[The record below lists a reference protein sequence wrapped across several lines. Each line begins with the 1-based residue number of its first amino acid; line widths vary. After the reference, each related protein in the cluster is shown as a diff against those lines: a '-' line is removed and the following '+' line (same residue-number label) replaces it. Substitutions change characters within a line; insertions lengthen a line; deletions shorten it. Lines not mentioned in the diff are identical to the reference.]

1 MFYLLNIKLINGTD
15 EETDQE
21 QNDEDIEL
29 IRNSAETND
38 HQRKVNLAT
47 PKVAQA
53 LDRAGVSDRGASLI
67 LQAIADDNHVEAEVK
82 TNFMTIRRARM
93 KVRKELAAQVRRW
106 VVIIWFFVT
115 NLFLIQIKEEFNP
128 DVPLCLHWDGK
139 ILPNFE
145 GKKEDRLAIV
155 VTGANVSKMLAIPSV
170 PDGKS
175 ETETQAIVETVESW
189 DLQDRIVAMSFD
201 TTNVNAG
208 VHNGVIA
215 KLPKLLKRPLL
226 ALACRHHVAELLLKH
241 TFELATDSSR
251 SDKLDDFRTFQVE
264 YNANGFY
271 HNPPSFRT
279 VLDSS
284 KNRKTAEP
292 WRSAVIE
299 FCVLQLGKSHARGDY
314 VELLEL
320 TLIFLGEAPPKGIK
334 FRKAGSL
341 SRARWMARAIYT
353 LKAWMFQDSIKLFD
367 ADMLSHLETMCF
379 FITQCYVIYW
389 FQVSSA
395 VSFYAL

>member
-1 MFYLLNIKLINGTD
+1 
-15 EETDQE
+15 
-21 QNDEDIEL
+21 
-29 IRNSAETND
+29 
-38 HQRKVNLAT
+38 
-47 PKVAQA
+47 
-53 LDRAGVSDRGASLI
+53 
-67 LQAIADDNHVEAEVK
+67 
-82 TNFMTIRRARM
+82 M

-106 VVIIWFFVT
+106 VVIVGFFVT
-115 NLFLIQIKEEFNP
+115 NLFFLIQIKEEFNP

-341 SRARWMARAIYT
+341 SRARWMARALYT